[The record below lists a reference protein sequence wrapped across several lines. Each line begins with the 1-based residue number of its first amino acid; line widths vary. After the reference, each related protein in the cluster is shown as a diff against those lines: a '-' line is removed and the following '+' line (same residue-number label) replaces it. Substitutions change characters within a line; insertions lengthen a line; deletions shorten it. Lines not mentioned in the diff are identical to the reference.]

1 MKLNRRQLRN
11 LLLREVRVLIEGK
24 TDPTQAN
31 AEAYIKALHK
41 AHTDTELSARERLR
55 KKSDLTDE
63 YGVQGSTYK
72 KPADKSSKIK
82 CTVTFEGGKKFNVE
96 ISQ

>member
-1 MKLNRRQLRN
+1 MKLNRKQLRN
-11 LLLREVRVLIEGK
+11 LLLREMRILSEGK
-24 TDPTQAN
+24 KDPTQAN

-41 AHTDTELSARERLR
+41 AHTDLTGRERLR

-96 ISQ
+96 IAQ

>member
-11 LLLREVRVLIEGK
+11 LLLREIRMLSEGK
-24 TDPTQAN
+24 KDPSQAN
-31 AEAYIKALHK
+31 ADAYIKALHK
-41 AHTDTELSARERLR
+41 AHTELKGRDRLR

-72 KPADKSSKIK
+72 KPTSSSSKIK
-82 CTVTFEGGKKFNVE
+82 CTVTFTSGKKFKVE
-96 ISQ
+96 IDQ

>member
-1 MKLNRRQLRN
+1 MKLNRKQLRN
-11 LLLREVRVLIEGK
+11 LLLREMRILSEGK
-24 TDPTQAN
+24 KDPTQAN

-41 AHTDTELSARERLR
+41 AHTDLTGRERLR

-72 KPADKSSKIK
+72 KPTDKSSKIK

-96 ISQ
+96 IAQ

>member
-11 LLLREVRVLIEGK
+11 LLLREVRMLSEGK
-24 TDPTQAN
+24 KDPSQAN

-41 AHTDTELSARERLR
+41 AHTELSGIERLR
-55 KKSDLTDE
+55 KKNDLTKE

-72 KPADKSSKIK
+72 NPTDKSSKIK
-82 CTVTFEGGKKFNVE
+82 CTVTFESGKKFKVE